1 MEYQIGEMVVHNAHG
16 LGRVVGLEERAVDGG
31 QSMYYVVKTPD
42 LTIWVPVD
50 ENTASRLR
58 APNSAAGF
66 KKVLSIFSEPAQALP
81 ADYRQRN
88 LHIQTMLKQ
97 GSAEARCR
105 VIRDLAAHWHGKAL
119 NVHDQ
124 DILKKARKVLIG
136 EWSFSLSISPEEA
149 EMELT
154 RSLAHLPG

>member
-16 LGRVVGLEERAVDGG
+16 LGKVVGLEERAVNGG

-58 APNSAAGF
+58 APFSAAGF
-66 KKVLSIFSEPAQALP
+66 KRVISILSEPAQALP
-81 ADYRQRN
+81 TDYRQRN
-88 LHIQTMLKQ
+88 LQIQNMLKQ
-97 GSAEARCR
+97 GGAEARCR
-105 VIRDLAAHWHGKAL
+105 VIRDLAAHRHGKAW

-124 DILKKARKVLIG
+124 DILKSARKVLIG
-136 EWSFSLSISPEEA
+136 EWSFSLSITPEEA
-149 EMELT
+149 EMQLT
-154 RSLAHLPG
+154 RSLGQQG